1 MAFGMVGPIITEPQD
16 HLGLTEAP
24 NYNAPF
30 EVYGPAVLKQA
41 QEVLSIEAVTDYAHL
56 GRVRGS
62 ESDNV
67 FGQAWDGF
75 FGNEKMSPESRVM
88 DPEEATEEYGF
99 DLEGNKILNFKDP
112 ISVDEAK
119 LKRSEKIAENQRL
132 LVISRIEGFW
142 PTVAEFSLDIVTG
155 FADPLA
161 LAAVYF
167 PYFKGVRTFGKGFVE
182 ASLGTGV
189 IIAPGVAKEVE
200 FQKEWGVTE
209 TLFTMGLGGVIG
221 GTISKGLGMYAAR
234 KMEGVEKDVQDFV
247 DALGQETIPL
257 EGDTL
262 ARFQVHLGE
271 ALETGKIN
279 SFDSIDNIVTLQQA
293 TQKQQELNKEV
304 KRLVDLRRQ
313 LQKYED
319 SPEKIEFLR
328 QLDEA
333 IKENRILLGQVRKIK
348 IKEETGQ
355 PAPKPAPKEEYGPEV
370 KFTKIEDSIPKESKK
385 GLTKQENRERVA
397 RRNAELQRHLD
408 IIAMRSIGA
417 LDDPASQ
424 NIVRN
429 SLRMLLSE
437 LPNPEFAYW
446 IKNAPYE
453 EIDAILKKV
462 REYKKF
468 TDYDEGDVTYEG

>member
-1 MAFGMVGPIITEPQD
+1 MTFGMVGPIITEPQD

-30 EVYGPAVLKQA
+30 EVYAPAVWEQA

-75 FGNEKMSPESRVM
+75 FGNEKMSPESRIM
-88 DPEEATEEYGF
+88 DPEEATKEYGF

-119 LKRSEKIAENQRL
+119 LKRSEKIAENDRL

-142 PTVAEFSLDIVTG
+142 PTVTEFSLDIVTG

-167 PYFKGVRTFGKGFVE
+167 PYFRGVRTFGKGFVE

-189 IIAPGVAKEVE
+189 IIAPGVVKEME

-209 TLFTMGLGGVIG
+209 TLFTMGLGGAIG
-221 GTISKGLGMYAAR
+221 GTISKGLGIYAAR
-234 KMEGVEKDVQDFV
+234 KIEGVEKDVQDFV

-271 ALETGKIN
+271 ALETGRIN
-279 SFDSIDNIVTLQQA
+279 SFDSIDNIVTLKQA
-293 TQKQQELNKEV
+293 VQKQQDLNKEV
-304 KRLVDLRRQ
+304 KRLVNIRRQ

-319 SPEKIEFLR
+319 SPEKIELLR

-333 IKENRILLGQVRKIK
+333 IKENRIQLGQVKKI
-348 IKEETGQ
+348 
-355 PAPKPAPKEEYGPEV
+355 
-370 KFTKIEDSIPKESKK
+370 S
-385 GLTKQENRERVA
+385 
-397 RRNAELQRHLD
+397 
-408 IIAMRSIGA
+408 
-417 LDDPASQ
+417 
-424 NIVRN
+424 
-429 SLRMLLSE
+429 
-437 LPNPEFAYW
+437 
-446 IKNAPYE
+446 
-453 EIDAILKKV
+453 
-462 REYKKF
+462 
-468 TDYDEGDVTYEG
+468 